1 MLLTF
6 KNKNQSLPN
15 IKWQRNEIF
24 TIKYTINS
32 RQPQYSFNKLA
43 KSTINSSRS
52 LLSNNNKNLN
62 YTKDYFHIKIK
73 NNSLLEHKNL
83 DKNNNFENIK
93 IYKGKV
99 INVPNNK
106 DINNYMNENNK
117 KEMEIVKDFK
127 KRNVYL
133 YRKNFNY
140 FCSMDKNNTINM
152 KLNKN
157 PKKSYKQQ
165 TIDLIYEQNNL
176 YNNELKLPR
185 MVGIENRNK
194 YLYNEVFYKPWKY
207 PDFFEK

>member
-15 IKWQRNEIF
+15 IKQQRNEIF

-83 DKNNNFENIK
+83 DKNKNFENIK

-106 DINNYMNENNK
+106 DINNYINENNK

>member
-15 IKWQRNEIF
+15 IKQQRNEIF

-83 DKNNNFENIK
+83 DKNKNFENIK

-185 MVGIENRNK
+185 MVGIEHRNK

>member
-15 IKWQRNEIF
+15 IKQQRNEIF

-83 DKNNNFENIK
+83 NKNKNFENIK

>member
-83 DKNNNFENIK
+83 DKNKNFENIK

>member
-15 IKWQRNEIF
+15 IKQQRNEIF

-32 RQPQYSFNKLA
+32 RQPQYSFNRLA

-83 DKNNNFENIK
+83 DKNKNFENIK

>member
-15 IKWQRNEIF
+15 IKRQRNEIF

-83 DKNNNFENIK
+83 DKNKNFENIK

-165 TIDLIYEQNNL
+165 TIDLIYEKNNL